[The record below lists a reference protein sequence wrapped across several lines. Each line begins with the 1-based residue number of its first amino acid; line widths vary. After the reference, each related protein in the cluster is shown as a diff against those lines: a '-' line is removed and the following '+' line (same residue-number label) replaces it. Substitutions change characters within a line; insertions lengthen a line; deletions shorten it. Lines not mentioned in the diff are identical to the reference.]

1 MSSMSEDPAAV
12 ESMTNGTL
20 DGIPFLGDATRPK
33 APVIPG
39 VTPAQ
44 RARGRRLGLYHRHHL
59 EELAAVR
66 YALDRLLAGTDA
78 VEAVSH
84 RT

>member
-1 MSSMSEDPAAV
+1 
-12 ESMTNGTL
+12 MTDGAL
-20 DGIPFLGDATRPK
+20 DRIPFLDDATRPK

-39 VTPAQ
+39 VTLAQ
-44 RARGRRLGLYHRHHL
+44 RAKGRRLSLYHRHHL

-66 YALDRLLAGTDA
+66 YALDRLLAGTGA

-84 RT
+84 RMASLSMIENYRTF